1 MKAEA
6 IFRMSR
12 QTSPISIARVH
23 RTLGG
28 MIVLVGTVRME
39 EIAAVEEG
47 VLAAVVD
54 AGAVDADV
62 AAGVAAAAGVGVRV
76 AATAAAGGTDSH
88 GQDSP
93 LNGMDQETRK
103 AATQVA
109 VFFT

>member
-1 MKAEA
+1 
-6 IFRMSR
+6 MSPR
-12 QTSPISIARVH
+12 TSPISIARVH

-93 LNGMDQETRK
+93 LNGMDQETRE